1 MRKYVHI
8 RQIVCARI
16 ASMCK
21 YMHVYCTYTK
31 PSHIMNH
38 SNNSVSYDNV
48 SDSPYSL
55 RPTASIYA
63 VNDQRSNHDTTAGGP
78 RYTSTPSDSNHAL
91 SSSPSLTDRRQDIPP
106 QPSPAELQS
115 SDTTELTPTAVQ
127 NNTGFSGNGDH
138 TYPPIRPPIG
148 EDSSR
153 ETGRPNI
160 TVETNA
166 ALAKWDAFDRQQ
178 QRPIVPACTEPFQ
191 LIAEVPTAVI
201 HLPVQERF
209 VGPEYINTALDP
221 ASFADP
227 ECQVHS
233 LDGNMESSNDSPQQ
247 CRLLSKREVNRRLN
261 VQSAGMGYDSEPY
274 GPGPAAGRSTQGP
287 RGPAL
292 AAAVVVHLPPPP
304 SQGGARGAMRFTSLP
319 AVVVSVHPPPS
330 QVATGPSAASILMT
344 PRDLRYLDYVLD
356 GLMIR
361 PHG

>member
-1 MRKYVHI
+1 
-8 RQIVCARI
+8 
-16 ASMCK
+16 
-21 YMHVYCTYTK
+21 
-31 PSHIMNH
+31 MNH
-38 SNNSVSYDNV
+38 SNNSLSYDNV
-48 SDSPYSL
+48 SDSPYSV
-55 RPTASIYA
+55 RSTASIY
-63 VNDQRSNHDTTAGGP
+63 VLNDQRSNSGTTAGGP
-78 RYTSTPSDSNHAL
+78 RYTLTLSDSNHAL
-91 SSSPSLTDRRQDIPP
+91 SSSPSRQDIPP

-166 ALAKWDAFDRQQ
+166 AFAKWDAFDRQQ

-261 VQSAGMGYDSEPY
+261 VQSAGMGYDSEPLY

-292 AAAVVVHLPPPP
+292 AAAVVVRP
-304 SQGGARGAMRFTSLP
+304 SQVGARGAMRLTSLP

-344 PRDLRYLDYVLD
+344 PRDLRYLCP
-356 GLMIR
+356 LMIH